1 MEVVSAT
8 IILALGGGWIMG
20 MVRPPPKL
28 ALGVA
33 LGQNGDGHPPHVAQ
47 IIIIIFFE
55 KKA

>member
-47 IIIIIFFE
+47 IIIFFFFE